1 MTIIEVRND
10 ARLRLAGYLLAASDW
25 PEYEQTVKAYKAHRT
40 ADAAHKFFAAASG
53 HVAVQAARALVGRGE
68 GLSTLYGHALNGTW
82 PAAISAADFQSAAK
96 VADFEAESKGEWDLA
111 ETESKEVMTR
121 ADLGQYLDE
130 LFGAQTRQ
138 LVFVPNLVFP
148 GRQSVATS
156 SASEVVVALHPP
168 IAWGTSHPWKYN
180 ERPDEVL
187 AKLSEALARALFEAA
202 APAELKPYGEVFA
215 LAAAT
220 LFLRQSEGDAAGDQ
234 FMVMEKKTRG
244 LKNLPAVVMMLE
256 PILADCRAGK
266 YTGLADYAGKL
277 QF

>member
-10 ARLRLAGYLLAASDW
+10 ERLRLAGYLLAASDW
-25 PEYEQTVKAYKAHRT
+25 PEYEQTVKAYKAHRV
-40 ADAAHKFFAAASG
+40 ADAAHKFFAPAKDHPAAQG
-53 HVAVQAARALVGRGE
+53 ARALAGQGE
-68 GLSTLYGHALNGTW
+68 GLAQLYGHALNAAW
-82 PAAISAADFQSAAK
+82 PASIPVEDFKSAAK
-96 VADFEAESKGEWDLA
+96 AADFEAESKPEWDLA

-121 ADLGQYLDE
+121 ADLGKYLDE

-148 GRQSVATS
+148 GRQAVATS

-180 ERPDEVL
+180 ERPDEVM

-202 APAELKPYGEVFA
+202 APAELKPHGEVFA

-220 LFLRQSEGDAAGDQ
+220 LFLRQSEGEAAGDQ

-244 LKNLPAVVMMLE
+244 LKNLPAVVVALE
-256 PILADCRAGK
+256 PLLADRRAGK
-266 YTGLADYAGKL
+266 YAGFADYVGKL

>member
-1 MTIIEVRND
+1 MSLIEVRND
-10 ARLRLAGYLLAASDW
+10 ERLRLAGYLLAASDW

-40 ADAAHKFFAAASG
+40 ADAAHKFFAPAGEHPAAQG
-53 HVAVQAARALVGRGE
+53 ARALAGKGE
-68 GLSTLYGHALNGTW
+68 GLATLYGHALNNTW
-82 PAAISAADFQSAAK
+82 LAPAQIEDFKSAAK
-96 VADFEAESKGEWDLA
+96 VADFEADSKSEWDAA
-111 ETESKEVMTR
+111 EIEAQDVVKR
-121 ADLGQYLDE
+121 ADLGKYLAE
-130 LFGAQTRQ
+130 LLGAQTQ
-138 LVFVPNLVFP
+138 KLIFVPNLVFP
-148 GRQSVATS
+148 GRQFVTTS
-156 SASEVVVALHPP
+156 SAGEVVVALHPP

-180 ERPDEVL
+180 ERPDEVM
-187 AKLSEALARALFEAA
+187 AKLSEAFARFLFEAA
-202 APAELKPYGEVFA
+202 APDSLKPHAEVFS

-266 YTGLADYAGKL
+266 YKSLADYASKL